1 MRCSQRDTGCHA
13 NEEAYQEAKKVSGTV
28 RISRERLVSIS
39 LKVSSLLFQ
48 LLVLLG
54 DGRRVSVSLARLALG
69 SGRRSNAD
77 GQCLALCRLLD
88 GGGCRAAVQCEELR
102 LVDALA
108 DTPRRAE
115 ETRSS
120 VLRRT
125 RRLREGRKETAGGRE
140 IRPGRMSDAVK
151 RLHITPLDA
160 AILETVL
167 QPSIRPLATDI
178 SLHTIETHPEN
189 NYGFV
194 SLPKAEAEKL
204 TRKLNGAFLKGRKLK
219 IEAAR
224 PAPSSQLHAEPEV
237 RAPSTGPEKGVAL
250 KRRAIDHVIEGYE
263 LPASRKVMRGWT
275 EPRSSSG
282 RSKKKDE
289 DSKKAKKSKQPSKY
303 SSGSECLFRTVPP
316 ASKSAKTK
324 SGSSKQKKKKK
335 GGAESVTVHEFK
347 QTVKHP
353 SFVKTGEN
361 VPPSKLTGEY
371 VEGKG
376 WVDREGNVK
385 EEPPKKSERPAHT
398 TSVVSKQIPKS
409 DAKKGGESPVA
420 SDECES
426 SAAESSSSEDYTSS
440 EGSDSSSESE
450 SDEKEEEE
458 EEEDGSDTS
467 STGTSSSE
475 ESETEKPEAVEQ
487 ETPAP
492 TVEENKD
499 TPKVHP
505 LEALF
510 KRPKPSNISIPNP
523 QLTIDTQFSFFGN
536 AEDSGSEDEARDK
549 LYTEPQTPFTAQ
561 DLQSRSMRSL
571 APTPDTALPTKITFW
586 GEDSNVNDLHDDD
599 DRLDTPSA
607 ERELPSS
614 PTKPGAK
621 RGKEAAEDSEFAQ
634 WFWENRGDNNRAW
647 KRRRREAG
655 KERRQRENR
664 SHSSRGRK

>member
-1 MRCSQRDTGCHA
+1 
-13 NEEAYQEAKKVSGTV
+13 
-28 RISRERLVSIS
+28 
-39 LKVSSLLFQ
+39 
-48 LLVLLG
+48 
-54 DGRRVSVSLARLALG
+54 
-69 SGRRSNAD
+69 
-77 GQCLALCRLLD
+77 
-88 GGGCRAAVQCEELR
+88 
-102 LVDALA
+102 
-108 DTPRRAE
+108 
-115 ETRSS
+115 
-120 VLRRT
+120 
-125 RRLREGRKETAGGRE
+125 
-140 IRPGRMSDAVK
+140 MSDAVK

-194 SLPKAEAEKL
+194 TLPKAEAEKL
-204 TRKLNGAFLKGRKLK
+204 TKKLNGAFLKGRKLK

-224 PAPSSQLHAEPEV
+224 PTPSSQLQAEPEA
-237 RAPSTGPEKGVAL
+237 RAPSTGPDKGVAL

-263 LPASRKVMRGWT
+263 LPVSRKVMRGWT

-316 ASKSAKTK
+316 ANKSAKTK
-324 SGSSKQKKKKK
+324 SGSSKKK

-353 SFVKTGEN
+353 SFIKTGEN
-361 VPPSKLTGEY
+361 VSSSKLTGEY

-376 WVDREGNVK
+376 WIDREGNVK
-385 EEPPKKSERPAHT
+385 EEPPKKSERPVQT
-398 TSVVSKQIPKS
+398 TSVVSKQIPMA
-409 DAKKGGESPVA
+409 DEKKKKREESLAA
-420 SDECES
+420 SNESES

-450 SDEKEEEE
+450 SDEKEEE
-458 EEEDGSDTS
+458 DGSDTS

-475 ESETEKPEAVEQ
+475 ESETEKPVAVEQ

-549 LYTEPQTPFTAQ
+549 LYTEPQTPFTVQ

-586 GEDSNVNDLHDDD
+586 GEDSNVNVNDAHDDD
-599 DRLDTPSA
+599 DDGLDTPSA

-621 RGKEAAEDSEFAQ
+621 RGKEAAEDSEFAK

-647 KRRRREAG
+647 KRMRREAG

>member
-1 MRCSQRDTGCHA
+1 
-13 NEEAYQEAKKVSGTV
+13 
-28 RISRERLVSIS
+28 
-39 LKVSSLLFQ
+39 
-48 LLVLLG
+48 
-54 DGRRVSVSLARLALG
+54 
-69 SGRRSNAD
+69 
-77 GQCLALCRLLD
+77 
-88 GGGCRAAVQCEELR
+88 
-102 LVDALA
+102 
-108 DTPRRAE
+108 
-115 ETRSS
+115 
-120 VLRRT
+120 
-125 RRLREGRKETAGGRE
+125 
-140 IRPGRMSDAVK
+140 MSDAVK

-189 NYGFV
+189 SYGFV

-204 TRKLNGAFLKGRKLK
+204 TKKLNGAFLKGRKLK

-224 PAPSSQLHAEPEV
+224 PAPSSQLQAEPEA
-237 RAPSTGPEKGVAL
+237 RAPSTGPDKGVAL
-250 KRRAIDHVIEGYE
+250 KRRAIDHVVEGYE
-263 LPASRKVMRGWT
+263 LPASR
-275 EPRSSSG
+275 
-282 RSKKKDE
+282 KKDE
-289 DSKKAKKSKQPSKY
+289 DSKKAKKSRQPSKY
-303 SSGSECLFRTVPP
+303 SGGSECLFRTVPP
-316 ASKSAKTK
+316 ANKSAKTK
-324 SGSSKQKKKKK
+324 SGSSKKK

-353 SFVKTGEN
+353 SFIKTGEN

-376 WVDREGNVK
+376 WVDREGNVN
-385 EEPPKKSERPAHT
+385 EEPPKKSERPVQT
-398 TSVVSKQIPKS
+398 TSVASKQIPKA
-409 DAKKGGESPVA
+409 DEKKREELPAASGESK
-420 SDECES
+420 S

-450 SDEKEEEE
+450 SDEKEA
-458 EEEDGSDTS
+458 EDGSDTS

-492 TVEENKD
+492 TIEENKD

-586 GEDSNVNDLHDDD
+586 GEDSNVNDVHDDHD
-599 DRLDTPSA
+599 DRLETPSA
-607 ERELPSS
+607 ETELPSS